1 MKSGE
6 TLQKYGNEGKDMKR
20 RLFWSMDNRDEIMI
34 SDACFLRQVHEWCSL
49 VYNKLV
55 GDTVERIYKIWSS
68 SK

>member
-34 SDACFLRQVHEWCSL
+34 SDACFLRQVHE
-49 VYNKLV
+49 
-55 GDTVERIYKIWSS
+55 
-68 SK
+68 